1 MLANTLTTDY
11 RHFFDYKEN
20 TFAYWAFYKFES
32 ERNTDLVTY
41 WNQDTIWKRDKW
53 DKMFVNNTSYQY
65 VNRYDAAQNIS
76 SMSSIGSDI
85 SQMPEVHKLWP
96 RESEYFYV
104 LNRGDTP

>member
-41 WNQDTIWKRDKW
+41 WNQDTIW
-53 DKMFVNNTSYQY
+53 
-65 VNRYDAAQNIS
+65 
-76 SMSSIGSDI
+76 
-85 SQMPEVHKLWP
+85 
-96 RESEYFYV
+96 
-104 LNRGDTP
+104 